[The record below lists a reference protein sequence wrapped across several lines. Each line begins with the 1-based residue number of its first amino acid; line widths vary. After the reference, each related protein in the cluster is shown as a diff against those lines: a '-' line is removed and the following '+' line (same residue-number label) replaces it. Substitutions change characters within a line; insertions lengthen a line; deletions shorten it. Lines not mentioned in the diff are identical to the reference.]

1 MLVFRDVFSA
11 KQYASRTIFTEQWNY
26 VPIRVSALNHTHK
39 DVFSQITWA
48 GEIFLTVTPAIV
60 EVSSLNDTVV
70 RILIINFETTI
81 HYYTS
86 GQMHNLKKYSSIS
99 KR

>member
-39 DVFSQITWA
+39 DVLSQITWA

-60 EVSSLNDTVV
+60 EGSDPNDKEQ
-70 RILIINFETTI
+70 RISIIIFETMI
-81 HYYTS
+81 HYYIS
-86 GQMHNLKKYSSIS
+86 G
-99 KR
+99 